1 MAAMIPYGLLEYSST
16 HHLSFHDTGVPILST
31 VIRLTGAQNR
41 EYSVPCTGRLTLLSN
56 QVKQVHRTS
65 YDIHMSY
72 EYSILECFS
81 SLSPYSGC
89 LQLQVQQYSYLQF
102 VVEHIIGRSTV
113 TILCIVQYRSIT
125 TTGTRV
131 LVATV
136 AAKPP
141 ALYCANV
148 HCTVYVVFRFSLRR
162 GLSFCS
168 MSLTS
173 YISEVTSS
181 LLRSPI
187 TSTSLKFSSR
197 LVAAL
202 PAEGIILQDTLAYIK
217 QQIEVITSF

>member
-125 TTGTRV
+125 TTGTCSYGSSEASSTV
-131 LVATV
+131 LCQR
-136 AAKPP
+136 
-141 ALYCANV
+141 ALYCIRSV
-148 HCTVYVVFRFSLRR
+148 
-162 GLSFCS
+162 SF
-168 MSLTS
+168 L
-173 YISEVTSS
+173 VTSRFVVLFDVTH
-181 LLRSPI
+181 LLYIRGHIVTPPFPHHI
-187 TSTSLKFSSR
+187 YQPQVFIPPGR
-197 LVAAL
+197 CA
-202 PAEGIILQDTLAYIK
+202 PCRGHHLARHLSIY
-217 QQIEVITSF
+217 QTTD